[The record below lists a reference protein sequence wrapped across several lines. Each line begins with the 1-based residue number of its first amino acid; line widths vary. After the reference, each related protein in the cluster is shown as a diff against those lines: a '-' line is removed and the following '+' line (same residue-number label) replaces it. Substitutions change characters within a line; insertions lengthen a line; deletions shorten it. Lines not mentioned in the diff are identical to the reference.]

1 MTTINWY
8 FIIYIAK
15 AVALFLV
22 GSGAF
27 MAGAG
32 ICLYLGKK

>member
-32 ICLYLGKK
+32 IATFFFKK